1 MPLKFRL
8 PFFLRKNAMISN
20 ESELY
25 TYFDELGITYTTKR
39 HPALYTVEEGRALK
53 TSMPGGHT
61 KNLFMKD
68 KDETIVLISAHAESV
83 LPLNKLHKQI
93 GTRRLSFASPELM
106 KEILGVTPG
115 SVTAFAL
122 VNDLRKRVKFVVD
135 KTLMEY
141 EILNFHPLDNTA
153 TTAISRTDF
162 TRFIEATGHSIQIVD
177 FDLLSTG

>member
-1 MPLKFRL
+1 
-8 PFFLRKNAMISN
+8 MILS

-25 TYFDELGITYTTKR
+25 TYFDELGITYTTK
-39 HPALYTVEEGRALK
+39 HHSAFFTVEEGRALK

-61 KNLFMKD
+61 KNLFMTD
-68 KDETIVLISAHAESV
+68 KDDNIVLISAHAETV

-106 KEILGVTPG
+106 KETLGVTPG

-122 VNDLRKRVKFVVD
+122 INDHEKRVKFVVD

-141 EILNFHPLDNTA
+141 EILNFHPLINTA

-162 TRFIEATGHSIQIVD
+162 IRFIEATGHSIQIVD
-177 FDLLSTG
+177 FHVLSTV